1 MEKVIEMPKGDIMF
15 SIWDLGG
22 QREYQHMLPIVCNE
36 ANVLLFMF
44 DLTRKATLT
53 SVKQW
58 YQSARKNNK
67 TAIPFLIGTKF
78 DQFIT
83 QRDELIADVTRQV
96 RTYIL
101 LLWAVQNTFYIVY
114 VINFIRRVDSLKP
127 WRSDSGYCIRYGTVC
142 GRQ

>member
-101 LLWAVQNTFYIVY
+101 LL
-114 VINFIRRVDSLKP
+114 
-127 WRSDSGYCIRYGTVC
+127 
-142 GRQ
+142 